1 MQQPMN
7 DVNGIGKNRKCLV
20 TGGAGGLGS
29 AICATFCLAGH
40 RVFMHDLP
48 TSAGAEVAAQI
59 NAEAGEERVTFLP
72 GDLADLNGLRNT
84 AAKLLEEEG
93 GIDVLVNNGGIDT
106 LGELEGVSLQEFLD
120 TQAINS
126 SAAFVLSQAISPA
139 MKQRGGGQ
147 IVNIMSIILSG
158 GWNGRVPYAMS
169 KGSLLGLTRALA
181 RELGPFNIRVN
192 AVSPGA
198 IPTNI
203 ERKFWTDS
211 REELDRFILDKQALK
226 FRATP
231 QDVADAVFFLV
242 SDQSR
247 FITGHELHVNGGW
260 YMG

>member
-1 MQQPMN
+1 MKQESGGRP
-7 DVNGIGKNRKCLV
+7 GKKCLV
-20 TGGAGGLGS
+20 TGGAGGLGT
-29 AICATFCLAGH
+29 AICTTLSLAGY

-48 TSAGAEVAAQI
+48 GSPGAAVAAQI
-59 NAEAGEERVTFLP
+59 NESTGRELVTFVA
-72 GDLADLNGLRNT
+72 GDLADLDALREQS
-84 AAKLLEEEG
+84 AILLAKEG
-93 GIDVLVNNGGIDT
+93 GIDVLINNGGIDT
-106 LGELEGVSLQEFLD
+106 IGELDGVSMEEFHD
-120 TQAINS
+120 TQTINS
-126 SAAFVLSQAISPA
+126 SAAFVLSQALSPG
-139 MKQRGGGQ
+139 MKALGGGQ

-198 IPTNI
+198 IPTNM

-211 REELDRFILDKQALK
+211 REELDKFILDKQALK

-242 SDQSR
+242 SEQSR

>member
-1 MQQPMN
+1 MKES
-7 DVNGIGKNRKCLV
+7 NGGRPRKKCLV
-20 TGGAGGLGS
+20 TGGAGGLGT
-29 AICATFCLAGH
+29 AICTTLCMAGYH
-40 RVFMHDLP
+40 VFMHDLP
-48 TSAGAEVAAQI
+48 ASPGAAVAAQI
-59 NAEAGEERVTFLP
+59 NEMGGAGSVTFLP
-72 GDLADLNGLRNT
+72 GDLADFDGLRRQS
-84 AAKLLEEEG
+84 AWLLQEEG
-93 GIDVLVNNGGIDT
+93 GMDVLVNNGGIDT
-106 LGELEGVSLQEFLD
+106 IGELEGVSLHEFHD
-120 TQAINS
+120 TQTINS
-126 SAAFVLSQAISPA
+126 GAAFVLSQALSPG
-139 MKQRGGGQ
+139 MKQLGGGQ

-158 GWNGRVPYAMS
+158 GWNARVPYAMS

-198 IPTNI
+198 IPTNM

-242 SDQSR
+242 SEQSR

>member
-1 MQQPMN
+1 MKETN
-7 DVNGIGKNRKCLV
+7 DGRPEKKCLV
-20 TGGAGGLGS
+20 TGGAGGLGT
-29 AICATFCLAGH
+29 AICTTLCMAGY

-48 TSAGAEVAAQI
+48 ASPGAEVAAQI
-59 NAEAGEERVTFLP
+59 NAAAGTERITFLP
-72 GDLADLNGLRNT
+72 GDLADLDALRQR
-84 AAKLLEEEG
+84 AARLQEEEG

-106 LGELEGVSLQEFLD
+106 IGELDGITLHEFQD
-120 TQAINS
+120 TQTINS
-126 SAAFVLSQAISPA
+126 SAAFVLSQVLSAG
-139 MKQRGGGQ
+139 MRQLGGGQ

-158 GWNGRVPYAMS
+158 GWNARVPYAMS

-181 RELGPFNIRVN
+181 RELGPYNIRVN

-198 IPTNI
+198 IPTNM